1 MSQLSVVSS
10 NDTEP
15 YPQTLFSFETEAALL
30 GAVMLE
36 ARMADII
43 GEIVSPDEFYY
54 PLHGRIFAAV
64 LNEVANGRTPSPV
77 LLRNQFVDDPDIA
90 AYGGVAYLANLTG
103 SGAAMIGAR
112 DFAKS
117 IADLA
122 KRRRLL
128 DKMRLLTEDVTSR
141 IDQPVEELVDSLDGA
156 MAEALQK
163 SELASAAS
171 IADAWDAT
179 MREIEDEAAGRAP
192 RGIEIQRLP
201 DWNAVVGQ
209 MRGGE
214 VTILAGRPSMGK
226 TAVAMA
232 VLAGAGQAGAGALFI
247 SLEMEKKELM
257 KRAITDL
264 IYQHGESASFDQ
276 VQKGK
281 FNEFDRQRIHDARR
295 AIDSWPVQLY
305 DPPTL
310 RIGRLAMTIR
320 RYQRRMAGK
329 GQQLKV
335 VIIDYLGLIQPDNAK
350 ASRYE
355 QVSLISRTVKQIAKE
370 CGVHIIVLAQLN
382 RQVEQRED
390 KRPMLSDLRDAGDI
404 EQDADNVVFVY
415 REQYY
420 LERAE
425 PDPADMKKR
434 PGWETSMDAA
444 RDRVEL
450 ICAKRR
456 NGSVG
461 KRTCWFF
468 GSHQA
473 VRGSRFYQDM
483 NV

>member
-1 MSQLSVVSS
+1 MRNLQAVPS
-10 NDTEP
+10 NDGEP
-15 YPQTLFSFETEAALL
+15 YPETLYSYDTEAALL

-36 ARMADII
+36 ARMADMI
-43 GEIVSPDEFYY
+43 GEMVAPADFYY

-64 LNEVANGRTPSPV
+64 LNEVANGRQPSPI
-77 LLRNQFVDDPDIA
+77 LLRNQFVDDPEIA
-90 AYGGVAYLANLTG
+90 GYGGPGYLTNLTG
-103 SGAAMIGAR
+103 SGAAIVGAK
-112 DFAKS
+112 DFARC

-122 KRRRLL
+122 KRRRLI
-128 DKMRLLTEDVTSR
+128 DQMRLLSDDVMTQV
-141 IDQPVEELVDSLDGA
+141 DKPVEELIDGLDGA
-156 MAEALQK
+156 MADALQK
-163 SELASAAS
+163 NESATAAS
-171 IADAWDAT
+171 IAEAWDAT

-201 DWNAVVGQ
+201 DWNDVVGP

-226 TAVAMA
+226 TAVSLA
-232 VLAGAGQAGAGALFI
+232 VTLGAGQASAGALFI

-264 IYQHGESASFDQ
+264 IYKHGESASFDH

-281 FNEFDRQRIHDARR
+281 FNAFDRQRIADARA
-295 AIDSWPVQLY
+295 AIDNWPVQFY
-305 DPPTL
+305 DPSTL

-335 VIIDYLGLIQPDNAK
+335 VVIDYLGLIQPDNPK

-355 QVSLISRTVKQIAKE
+355 QVSVISRTVKQIAKE
-370 CGVHIIVLAQLN
+370 CGVHIVMLAQLN

-404 EQDADNVVFVY
+404 EQDADNVIFLY

-425 PDPADMKKR
+425 PDPSDMKKH
-434 PGWETSMDAA
+434 PAWETSMDAA

-450 ICAKRR
+450 ISAKRR
-456 NGSVG
+456 NGSIG
-461 KRTCWFF
+461 RRTCWYFAA
-468 GSHQA
+468 HQA

>member
-1 MSQLSVVSS
+1 
-10 NDTEP
+10 
-15 YPQTLFSFETEAALL
+15 LFNYETEAALL
-30 GAVMLE
+30 GAVMTE
-36 ARMADII
+36 ARIADMI

-64 LNEVANGRTPSPV
+64 LNEVANGRQPSPI
-77 LLRNQFVDDPDIA
+77 LLRNQFVDDPDISS
-90 AYGGVAYLANLTG
+90 YGGPGYLTNLTG
-103 SGAAMIGAR
+103 SGAAIVGAR

-128 DKMRLLTEDVTSR
+128 DKMRLLTDDVMTR
-141 IDQPVEELVDSLDGA
+141 IDQPVEDLVDSLDGA
-156 MAEALQK
+156 MSEALQR
-163 SELASAAS
+163 SEIASAAS
-171 IADAWDAT
+171 IADAWDIT

-209 MRGGE
+209 MRAGE

-226 TAVAMA
+226 TALSLA
-232 VLAGAGQAGAGALFI
+232 VLLGAGQAGAGSLFI
-247 SLEMEKKELM
+247 SLEMKKKELM
-257 KRAITDL
+257 KRVITDL
-264 IYQHGESASFDQ
+264 IYKHGESASFEQ
-276 VQKGK
+276 VKSGK
-281 FNEFDRQRIHDARR
+281 FNEFDRGRIADARK
-295 AIDSWPVQLY
+295 AIDSWPVQIY

-329 GQQLKV
+329 GQHLKV
-335 VIIDYLGLIQPDNAK
+335 VIIDYLGLIHPDNAK

-355 QVSLISRTVKQIAKE
+355 QVALISRTVKQIANE
-370 CGVHIIVLAQLN
+370 CGVHIVVLSQLN

-390 KRPMLSDLRDAGDI
+390 KRPVLSDLRDAGDI

-420 LERAE
+420 LERSE
-425 PDPADMKKR
+425 PDPSDLKKR

-456 NGSVG
+456 NGGVG
-461 KRTCWFF
+461 KRTCWYFA
-468 GSHQA
+468 SHQA